1 MTSPSALGFPEP
13 IDDSSIPDGSVL
25 QEGFDMQEGFDTRED
40 IQGPSSLMEE
50 ASLPETWIP
59 TEELMG
65 YQEQILA
72 ELQVTNVFLF
82 HIEVLLFLV
91 LGGFVFSLMYKAI
104 KHNVTNHFT

>member
-1 MTSPSALGFPEP
+1 MIYSSALDVPAFDPGYSLDKPG
-13 IDDSSIPDGSVL
+13 DSSGDL
-25 QEGFDMQEGFDTRED
+25 DAFEEGVDMGGEGRAE
-40 IQGPSSLMEE
+40 GLSEE
-50 ASLPETWIP
+50 ISQPETWAP
-59 TEELMG
+59 AEELMG